1 MPQLNTLA
9 SSKTITNND
18 SSKAVSEADA
28 KHSSLNNDMQSRQG
42 TNFEQNESNKF
53 QQELGSDCY
62 AAVDLGSNSF
72 HLVISRYQHG
82 EFSVLDRQR
91 ESVRLAGGLDER
103 NHLDEEVAMRA
114 LACLKQF
121 GQLLRAL
128 PAENVRAVG
137 TNALRRLQNK
147 TAFLDRAEQ
156 ALGHNIEIIAGRE
169 EARLIYLGAVSYT
182 HLTLPTILLV

>member
-1 MPQLNTLA
+1 M
-9 SSKTITNND
+9 
-18 SSKAVSEADA
+18 
-28 KHSSLNNDMQSRQG
+28 
-42 TNFEQNESNKF
+42 
-53 QQELGSDCY
+53 
-62 AAVDLGSNSF
+62 
-72 HLVISRYQHG
+72 
-82 EFSVLDRQR
+82 LDRQR

-169 EARLIYLGAVSYT
+169 EARLIYLGVSKWSAQGKESR
-182 HLTLPTILLV
+182 LVIDIGGGSTEVIVGRGEQPIFR